1 MLCVCVPSVC
11 LIVMFAFLFLMIRRP
26 PRSTRTDTL
35 CPYTTLFRSPI
46 CARICRFQ
54 AIPQGPAVRGGAGNR
69 NRPAQAAC
77 GLHAPTGDRV
87 PLATDADSARPTQP
101 NPIAHQSVPERHNR
115 RFAAAWNFPDRTI
128 AVSGKSVSVRV
139 DLGVRSIIKQNIT
152 TY

>member
-54 AIPQGPAVRGGAGNR
+54 AIPQGPVVRGGAGNR

-87 PLATDADSARPTQP
+87 PLATDADSARPTQH
-101 NPIAHQSVPERHNR
+101 NPFAHQRVPERPNR
-115 RFAAAWNFPDRTI
+115 SFAAAWKFPGP
-128 AVSGKSVSVRV
+128 AVRAPT
-139 DLGVRSIIKQNIT
+139 LSIRDGQ
-152 TY
+152 YR